1 MKKLVATILSI
12 LIFTLTYNSI
22 NIQYAFGTSKS
33 KYIYVYAH
41 ENSNFA
47 IREDGTIWQW
57 GQMKNGE
64 IRVTP
69 TLIATLPNAI
79 KCTSSHVLTSDGFVW
94 SFNSENSALTQII
107 ALSDVVDIQEEYYTK
122 SDGSIIS
129 FLTLKQLNDMGFD
142 DKLMDASILKS
153 PELEGMKSIKKN
165 LTLKENGTLLKYDEN
180 KKAYIEIEGLDNII
194 DFEPVDTFSDWP
206 SHYIVALKSD
216 GTVCT
221 LDEDNKISII
231 ENLNDV
237 VQVAVCGTRKTGI
250 SRVAGPTYWFD
261 FFGLCLR
268 KDGTVWSF
276 GNNYSGQLGNGTLAR
291 TESAIQVKN
300 LTGVK
305 AVSAGKEHSIA
316 LTNNGEIF
324 TWGNNSYGQLGIGCS
339 SIRKSPQK
347 IAVVPG
353 AVSISS
359 GDGYITLCKND
370 GTVCELPLETTGK
383 RNSLIQPIK
392 VTNLKNARYIDGK
405 SAIDRNGYVWTWAW
419 NNERKAE
426 KIPDLSGITA
436 IKEFFA
442 LKNDGTVWYYP
453 NLSFSSYKSIELKNV
468 IAFDLDPVR
477 INGGPFGEYSNLI
490 VLKKDGTAWKIPTFL
505 LNGLADGTD
514 IKLEEESKT
523 ISIIAGAKNIVA
535 PNYVL
540 KSDGTVSCGSETISD
555 LKDIRSISTYSD
567 SKLFALKNNG
577 TIWLSDDYYKVDGIT
592 NAIGITVGG
601 RDLWDT
607 DFMNGEILH
616 QFFAALGEDGSVFV
630 WGNNEDG
637 FLNRFGTNMST
648 PVKVCSSDAVLQID
662 ATSMSFK
669 GEECE
674 VDPGRTTT
682 PVIVNSR
689 TLVPIRNI
697 IEKFGGKIEWNETQK
712 TVNIISDS
720 NKIELQIDSTIAR
733 VNGEEKVMDVAPC
746 LINSRTMLPLRFIS
760 ENLGISVE
768 WNNDYRTIYLDK

>member
-1 MKKLVATILSI
+1 MKKLIASILSI

-22 NIQYAFGTSKS
+22 NMQYAYGSSES

-57 GQMKNGE
+57 GQMNNGT

-79 KCTSSHVLTSDGFVW
+79 KCTSTHVLRSDGFVW
-94 SFNSENSALTQII
+94 SYNSENSSLTQID

-122 SDGSIIS
+122 SDGTVWSLANFTRLDGI
-129 FLTLKQLNDMGFD
+129 
-142 DKLMDASILKS
+142 
-153 PELEGMKSIKKN
+153 KSIKKN
-165 LTLKENGTLLKYDEN
+165 FTLEENGTLLN
-180 KKAYIEIEGLDNII
+180 LDNII
-194 DFEPVDTFSDWP
+194 DFEPVDTPSDWQA
-206 SHYIVALKSD
+206 HYIVALKSD

-221 LDEDNKISII
+221 LNEDYKISIVK
-231 ENLNDV
+231 NLTDV
-237 VQVAVCGTRKTGI
+237 VQLAIGGTGKIGT
-250 SRVAGPTYWFD
+250 SRPVGWMHYFD

-268 KDGTVWSF
+268 RDGTVWSF
-276 GNNYSGQLGNGTLAR
+276 EGSDYDIK
-291 TESAIQVKN
+291 SAEQIKE
-300 LTGVK
+300 LTDIKSV
-305 AVSAGKEHSIA
+305 AAGKEHSIA
-316 LTNNGEIF
+316 LTNSGEIF

-339 SIRKSPQK
+339 AIRKSPQR

-359 GDGYITLCKND
+359 GYGYITLCKND
-370 GTVCELPLETTGK
+370 GTVCELPLGATGK

-392 VTNLKNARYIDGK
+392 VTNLKNARYIDGR
-405 SAIDRNGYVWTWAW
+405 SAIDRNGYVWTWAY
-419 NNERKAE
+419 NEKNAK

-436 IKEFFA
+436 IKKSFA
-442 LKNDGTVWYYP
+442 LKNDGTIW
-453 NLSFSSYKSIELKNV
+453 SFSSYRSKELKNV

-477 INGGPFGEYSNLI
+477 INGSPFGEYSNLI

-505 LNGLADGTD
+505 LDGLAEGTD
-514 IKLEEESKT
+514 LKLEEASKI

-540 KSDGTVSCGSETISD
+540 KSDGTVSCGREIISD

-567 SKLFALKNNG
+567 SKLFTLKNDG

-592 NAIGITVGG
+592 NSIGITVGG

-616 QFFAALGEDGSVFV
+616 QFFAVVEKDGSVFV

-637 FLNRFGTNMST
+637 LFNNFGTNMNT

-662 ATSMSFK
+662 STSMSFK

-682 PVIVNSR
+682 PVIENGR
-689 TLVPIRNI
+689 TLVPLRNI
-697 IEKFGGKIEWNETQK
+697 IEKFGGTVKWDGITK
-712 TVNIISDS
+712 TVTIISDS
-720 NKIELQIDSTIAR
+720 NTIELQIDSTIAR
-733 VNGEEKVMDVAPC
+733 INSEERVMDVAPC

-768 WNNDYRTIYLDK
+768 WNNEYRTIYLNK